1 MNQIDAYASAT
12 SASPGEA
19 IDFHVRVALPDNGF
33 QIQIVRRGSS
43 DVPLRVDLGD
53 ADASDIPIDASE
65 RGCAWPVRYTV
76 PIPDDWASGIYIA
89 QLTAN
94 QTATTTEV
102 MFVVKAAALGTN
114 SKILLQLTNNT
125 AQAYNNWGGKSLYGY
140 NSTNGEQA
148 RQVSFDRPGMEGHG
162 PDGSGSD
169 SSYRN
174 YEYHFVRWLEIN
186 GFEVEYC
193 TGIDLHADPN
203 FLDNY
208 QFLLSVGHDEYWS
221 KEMRDNVERFVAN
234 GGNAAFLSG
243 NVCWWQVRF
252 EDNNRTMV
260 CYKSKDE
267 DPLTGVD
274 NERVTVNW
282 YDDPVFRPGN
292 TMTGVDFRNGAYWEN
307 GPIPAVDFQVKVP
320 GHWIFATALNANSF
334 GGGRRIVGYETDAA
348 HMVDFTADAPVPA
361 GDDGTP
367 ANFVCLAVADC
378 PGLGSVGAIRTERLG
393 HDGSLS
399 QQWFGLY
406 CSNGE
411 LGRWFG
417 EPRWWLGTGRSNHA
431 KPVAPT
437 ELPLSTRA
445 VAYKRQL

>member
-1 MNQIDAYASAT
+1 M
-12 SASPGEA
+12 
-19 IDFHVRVALPDNGF
+19 RVALPDNGF

-114 SKILLQLTNNT
+114 SKTLLQLTNNT